1 MNFSSDNV
9 SAVSPAILA
18 HLAAMSEDS
27 APPYGADVESLALRD
42 QVRLIFEKPDLEF
55 FPLTTGTA
63 ANSLAIAAMTDPW
76 GAVVCHKL
84 SHINVD
90 ECGAPEFYSGGAKLL
105 LCGEGDLIS
114 DTAKI
119 TPENIR
125 QRIENMR
132 GIVHRVQPQAISL
145 SNLTELGGDYSPAE
159 LAEIGKTARAFDLS
173 LHLDGARF
181 ANALALYPDHSAADI
196 SWRAGVDM
204 LSFGAT
210 KNGAMAA
217 EALIVFNPEQAETI
231 AFRRKR
237 AGHLWSKQRYLS
249 GQLRGYL
256 ANDLWLE
263 NAAKA
268 NHYGQQ
274 LRAGLV
280 KAGIKILANTR
291 ANMLFVQFPADLVKR
306 LQAEGFYFYPWEDI
320 GEDYYRLI
328 TSWNSKPEDVEKFI
342 ACVQAG

>member
-9 SAVSPAILA
+9 SAVSPAILSY
-18 HLAAMSEDS
+18 LASMSSEAAS
-27 APPYGADVESLALRD
+27 PYGADAESLALRD
-42 QVRLIFEKPDLEF
+42 HLRIIFEKPDLEV

-63 ANSLAIAAMTDPW
+63 ANSIAIAAMVDPW
-76 GAVVCHKL
+76 GAVICHKL

-105 LCGEGDLIS
+105 LCGEGDPVN
-114 DTAKI
+114 DTAKL
-119 TPENIR
+119 TPETIR
-125 QRIENMR
+125 QRAANMR

-145 SNLTELGGDYSPAE
+145 SNLTELGGDYSPQE
-159 LAEIGKTARAFDLS
+159 LAEIGKTARELDLS

-181 ANALALYPDHSAADI
+181 ANALALHNCAPADL
-196 SWRAGVDM
+196 SWKAGVDM

-217 EALIVFNPEQAETI
+217 EALIVFNPAQAEPI

-249 GQLRGYL
+249 GQLMGYL
-256 ANDLWLE
+256 KDDLWLE
-263 NAAKA
+263 NARTA
-268 NHYGQQ
+268 NDYAQQ
-274 LRAGLV
+274 LRQGLV
-280 KAGIKILANTR
+280 KAGIRMVPHTR
-291 ANMLFVQFPADLVKR
+291 ANMLFVQFPPDLVKR

-320 GEDYYRLI
+320 GPDYYRLI